1 MRVNLAETIRMAEAL
16 MNSPEL
22 QTFLGAQN
30 EDEVQDLDELVALI
44 KVRPFKLV
52 VEFE

>member
-1 MRVNLAETIRMAEAL
+1 MRVNLADTIRMAEEL

-44 KVRPFKLV
+44 KVRLFDALLK
-52 VEFE
+52 